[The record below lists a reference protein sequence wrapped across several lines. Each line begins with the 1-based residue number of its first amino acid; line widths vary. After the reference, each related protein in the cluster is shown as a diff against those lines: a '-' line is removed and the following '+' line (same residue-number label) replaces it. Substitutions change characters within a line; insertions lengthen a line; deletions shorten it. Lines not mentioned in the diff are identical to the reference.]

1 MILQAHERKK
11 EVFKKRQA
19 KIITMEQV
27 LLKAGV
33 TKSDY
38 VRSQEEFSQVHGEYE
53 SIQWAIFH
61 LDALHANP
69 GIGKV
74 PDLLNEALSLY
85 GIQPG
90 MYGLESSSDSLTS
103 MTSLD
108 DTD

>member
-53 SIQWAIFH
+53 SIQ
-61 LDALHANP
+61 
-69 GIGKV
+69 
-74 PDLLNEALSLY
+74 
-85 GIQPG
+85 
-90 MYGLESSSDSLTS
+90 
-103 MTSLD
+103 
-108 DTD
+108 